1 MDERTQ
7 GAMLLAV
14 GGVALRLGLTDAALA
29 YVKAGLQ
36 IPLTVT
42 GVILLA
48 LGANAVLRAFRESDS
63 SALDHAPVDA
73 DGHAVTLDDGH
84 GHGLNGPTVAW
95 LLALPLLALLLIA
108 PPPLG
113 AFAAAR
119 QSDVQPVSTQSSYP
133 PLQPA
138 VNGAVNLT
146 FSEFVFRALYDPDRS
161 LEGQRVRL
169 TGFVS
174 ASDTPGGYEVS
185 RFILSCCAADGQAIT
200 VAAADPEAP
209 PPLDTWLELE
219 GTWQPPPEGNP
230 QETATRP
237 TLQVEKRTVVPAP
250 VQPYES

>member
-14 GGVALRLGLTDAALA
+14 GGVALRLGLTDAALS

-42 GVILLA
+42 GVILLV

-73 DGHAVTLDDGH
+73 EGHAVTLDDGH

-95 LLALPLLALLLIA
+95 LLTLPLLALLLIA

-113 AFAAAR
+113 SFAAAR
-119 QSDVQPVSTQSSYP
+119 QSDVQPVSTQSTYP
-133 PLQPA
+133 PLQPP
-138 VNGAVNLT
+138 VNGAVDLT
-146 FSEFVFRALYDPDRS
+146 FSEFVFRALYDPERS

-169 TGFVS
+169 VGFVS
-174 ASDTPGGYEVS
+174 ATETAAGDYEVS
-185 RFILSCCAADGQAIT
+185 RFIISCCAADGQAIT
-200 VAAADPEAP
+200 VAVADPQP
-209 PPLDTWLELE
+209 PPPVDTWLELE
-219 GTWQPPPEGNP
+219 GIWEAPPKADVPE
-230 QETATRP
+230 TTTRP
-237 TLQVEKRTVVPAP
+237 TLRVQTRTQIPAP
-250 VQPYES
+250 TQPYE

>member
-42 GVILLA
+42 GVILLV

-73 DGHAVTLDDGH
+73 EGHAVTLDDGH

-95 LLALPLLALLLIA
+95 LLILPLLALLLIA

-113 AFAAAR
+113 SFAAAR
-119 QSDVQPVSTQSSYP
+119 QSDTQPVTTQSSYP
-133 PLQPA
+133 PLDPP
-138 VNGAVNLT
+138 VDGAVNLK

-169 TGFVS
+169 VGFVS
-174 ASDTPGGYEVS
+174 ATDTPGGYEVS

-200 VAAADPEAP
+200 VAVADSQAA

-219 GTWQPPPEGNP
+219 GTWDAPPEADAP
-230 QETATRP
+230 ETTTRP
-237 TLQVEKRTVVPAP
+237 TLRVEKRTEIPAP
-250 VQPYES
+250 TQPYEA